1 MTPETE
7 QPSIEEI
14 VATAEIG
21 RVREP
26 EFRLVA
32 DLIRMTILGHQE
44 RAEAA

>member
-7 QPSIEEI
+7 QPSFDEI
-14 VATAEIG
+14 VDRAELG
-21 RVREP
+21 SVREP

-32 DLIRMTILGHQE
+32 DLIRMTILGYQV

>member
-7 QPSIEEI
+7 LPCLDEI
-14 VATAEIG
+14 VDRAEFG
-21 RVREP
+21 SVREP

-32 DLIRMTILGHQE
+32 DLIRMTILGHQT

>member
-7 QPSIEEI
+7 QPSVDDI
-14 VATAEIG
+14 VDRAEIG
-21 RVREP
+21 TVREP

-32 DLIRMTILGHQE
+32 DLIRMTILGHRA